1 MRKTKH
7 ISLRLNNRGIALVTV
22 LIVMLV
28 LSILSTGVI
37 VIAVANF
44 DQTSTT
50 VEHSQAYYV
59 AEAGVNYQVKRF
71 ENLTS
76 AMVAADYDTT
86 DIITAIDD
94 MIDDDAGFS
103 QIFSTTGG
111 MPGSFN
117 STISRNGNF
126 MYISSTG
133 TVGGVSRTLTK
144 RLRMPGLIID
154 KAILTEGFLGINATD
169 VFLGASGT
177 YGPVQTLSAEE
188 DSVNIDKLGHVSE
201 VYIPTPEPPLT
212 FVDVIENCT
221 MIGTLEDMT
230 CQTGAYQYK
239 VFYDDSVDTLPPI
252 VLPTVPVT
260 TTRLQEFKFT
270 GKSNL
275 VAPTTGNI
283 LINAATAIGSTYNLV
298 GANTPNTKFYV
309 PSFRVE
315 STVAN
320 FAIDVGDQDIEL
332 VVDSFYL
339 SGEFK
344 VIGTGTLTVFVDYDD
359 LILNCKNKVCGVK
372 GDTATPTVADKF
384 ILVVR
389 GDPTD
394 EIDFTAG
401 QNQSSFYLSV
411 ITNVSMDITLYG
423 NGHFYG
429 FIATTS
435 NAVKLNG
442 TGNSDPKSSLLL
454 YAPNA
459 TVTVDGSI
467 NMDGALIAN
476 SYTSNGQAVM
486 RFNPNFTDPPFAFLD
501 PFATFQYEPTVEN

>member
-1 MRKTKH
+1 MRNTKL
-7 ISLRLNNRGIALVTV
+7 ISLRLNNRGVALVTV
-22 LIVMLV
+22 LMVMLV

-71 ENLTS
+71 ENLT
-76 AMVAADYDTT
+76 AQMVAANYDTS
-86 DIITAIDD
+86 DIIDAVDD
-94 MIDDDAGFS
+94 MIDNDADYE
-103 QIFSTTGG
+103 QTFSTTGG

-117 STISRNGNF
+117 STISRNGNY

-154 KAILTEGFLGINATD
+154 KAILTEGYLGINATD

-188 DSVNIDKLGHVSE
+188 DSVSIDKLGHVSE

-221 MIGTLEDMT
+221 MVGTLADMT

-239 VFYDDSVDTLPPI
+239 VYYDDSVDTLPPI
-252 VLPTVPVT
+252 VLPTVPNT
-260 TTRLQEFKFT
+260 TLKLQPYTFS
-270 GKSNL
+270 GKSPL
-275 VAPTTGNI
+275 VSSTGNI
-283 LINAATAIGSTYNLV
+283 LINTTTAIGSTYDLA
-298 GANTPNTKFYV
+298 GANTPNTAFYV

-315 STVAN
+315 STVAS
-320 FAIDVGDQDIEL
+320 FAIDVGNKDIEL

-359 LILNCKNKVCGVK
+359 LVLNCKNKVCGVK

-435 NAVKLNG
+435 SAVKLNG

-486 RFNPNFTDPPFAFLD
+486 RFNPDFTSPPFDFLD
-501 PFATFQYEPTVEN
+501 PFASFQYEPTVEN